1 MHNLRT
7 AIEMKGE
14 ELPGWFPHS
23 VYIASYQID
32 PEKETQDA
40 VEKLFNRY
48 RGTYSKESNSLEFR
62 AGSVSGYAKGLSE
75 KGSQVFLLAVGSA
88 ETERKALDSIPSY
101 EPYDELVEDMKEAL
115 PENSDSTYSLRLAYS
130 TDEKEAGALLR
141 CYVRNTGRTLK
152 SAGFVRGSI
161 LATLGGPRD
170 LSSPMASRELMT
182 VSIGDGLGKG
192 ADAVWTLCFEI
203 CCLAIYTGQMNR
215 LHSQRELMF
224 DQTDAAERSTQL
236 WINEILAKMRRPIE
250 EIQPKDLEE
259 ILKETTIQ
267 FSRLSTM
274 ASSMRRDYVKAQGL
288 LRGMRA
294 LLKKWNE
301 RPMDDSITNSSAEM
315 DDLENL
321 MTPFRDFTERTEALM
336 TQLSTVLDSVR
347 TYLGIQ
353 QQKMSIM
360 EQTSSKEQLVR
371 LVNLQE
377 ILHKLEVLIV
387 AVYLTEMARIVFETL
402 LHESANLATTAFI
415 PVALLTSVFI
425 SRILHEKH

>member
-1 MHNLRT
+1 
-7 AIEMKGE
+7 MKSK
-14 ELPGWFPHS
+14 ELPRWFPYS
-23 VYIASYQID
+23 VHIATYQID
-32 PEKETQDA
+32 PEKKTEDA
-40 VEKLFNRY
+40 VEKLFDRY
-48 RGTYSKESNSLEFR
+48 GGTYSKESNSLEFR
-62 AGSVSGYAKGLSE
+62 AGPISGYVKGLSE
-75 KGSQVFLLAVGSA
+75 RGSQVSLLAVGSA
-88 ETERKALDSIPSY
+88 ETEKKVLDSIPSY
-101 EPYDELVEDMKEAL
+101 ERYEDLVEDMKEAL
-115 PENSDSTYSLRLAYS
+115 PENSDSTYTVRLAYS

-141 CYVRNTGRTLK
+141 RYVRNTGRTLK
-152 SAGFVRGSI
+152 SAGLVRGSV

-170 LSSPMASRELMT
+170 ASMPMLSRELMI
-182 VSIGDGLGKG
+182 VSNGDGLDKG
-192 ADAVWTLCFEI
+192 VDAIWMLCFEV
-203 CCLAIYTGQMNR
+203 CYLAIYTGQMNR

-288 LRGMRA
+288 LRGMRN

-301 RPMDDSITNSSAEM
+301 RPIDDSITNSSAEM

-321 MTPFRDFTERTEALM
+321 MAPFGDFTERTEALM

-353 QQKMSIM
+353 QQKMSIT

-425 SRILHEKH
+425 SRILHKRH